1 MFVYSFYSGSV
12 HRHQFLLFLA
22 DPIPSLISFFHS
34 HFLFKTD
41 VLFIYIFFYFFGYFF
56 LFCFLVLVY
65 KDVNRELGGVG
76 ISLENGQEL

>member
-1 MFVYSFYSGSV
+1 VFVYSFYSGSV
-12 HRHQFLLFLA
+12 HHHFLLFLA
-22 DPIPSLISFFHS
+22 YPISSLISFFHS

-41 VLFIYIFFYFFGYFF
+41 VLFLYIYSFIFLDFF